1 MGSRLSQ
8 KGAAPLGILFVLPA
22 VVLIVFCGAIPIV
35 NGIRYSLTSW
45 DGVAPPRFI
54 GLANYEEALL
64 HDPVHRRA
72 LLNTLVLSVS
82 CLALQLVLGYAAAN
96 LLFQLR
102 GFMAE
107 AGKVVLFMPYIL
119 SFAAVGVLFSFVFGT
134 SDLGLLNKVIG
145 LFGARPFPWLGSEYT
160 AMPAVIFT
168 YAWKDFGFAMI
179 LYYAGLQS
187 IPSSLLEA
195 GEIDGANA
203 GQLTRWI
210 KLPMLRS
217 VTQTVAVLAVIHYM
231 LTFTIIYFL
240 TPNGGPNRAT
250 EVAATWF
257 YKQSFQFME
266 FGYGAALAVIMAV
279 LVLALT
285 LGLRRAIRSV
295 PS

>member
-1 MGSRLSQ
+1 LKKLTHR
-8 KGAAPLGILFVLPA
+8 GAAPLGVLFVLPA
-22 VVLIVFCGAIPIV
+22 VALIVFCGVIPII
-35 NGIRYSLTSW
+35 NGIGYSLTSW
-45 DGVAPPRFI
+45 DGLGAPKYV
-54 GLANYEEALL
+54 GLSNYAYAFAQ
-64 HDPVHRRA
+64 DAVNRRA
-72 LLNTLVLSVS
+72 LLNTLVLAVS
-82 CLALQLVLGYAAAN
+82 CVALQLVLGYSAAN

-102 GFMAE
+102 GAVVGV
-107 AGKVVLFMPYIL
+107 GKVVLFMPYIL
-119 SFAAVGVLFSFVFGT
+119 SFAAVGVLFSFIFGT
-134 SDLGLLNKVIG
+134 SDLGLLNKITS
-145 LFGARPFPWLGSEYT
+145 LFGAKPFPWFGDERT

-179 LYYAGLQS
+179 LYYAGLQA
-187 IPSSLLEA
+187 IPTSLLEA
-195 GEIDGANA
+195 GEMDGARP

-210 KLPMLRS
+210 KLPQLRG

-240 TPNGGPNRAT
+240 TPGGGPNRAT

-266 FGYGAALAVIMAV
+266 FGYGASLAVIMAI

-285 LGLRRAIRSV
+285 LGLRRAIRSE

>member
-1 MGSRLSQ
+1 MGNRLTQ
-8 KGAAPLGILFVLPA
+8 RGATPLGILFVLPA
-22 VVLIVFCGAIPIV
+22 IAVIVFCGAIPIV

-45 DGVAPPRFI
+45 DGVAPPRFV
-54 GLANYEEALL
+54 GLANYETALL
-64 HDPVHRRA
+64 HDPVYRRA

-82 CLALQLVLGYAAAN
+82 CVALQLVLGYAAAN
-96 LLFQLR
+96 LLFQLK
-102 GFMAE
+102 GFTAE
-107 AGKVVLFMPYIL
+107 TGKVVLFMPYIL

-134 SDLGLLNKVIG
+134 SDLGLLNKVIA
-145 LFGARPFPWLGSEYT
+145 LFGAKPFPWFGSEYT
-160 AMPAVIFT
+160 ALPAVIVT

-179 LYYAGLQS
+179 LYYAGLQA

-195 GEIDGANA
+195 GQMDGASP

-210 KLPMLRS
+210 KLPQLRA

-240 TPNGGPNRAT
+240 TPGGGPNRAT

-266 FGYGAALAVIMAV
+266 FGYGASLAVIMAV
-279 LVLALT
+279 IVLGLT
-285 LGLRRAIRSV
+285 LGLRRAIRSEAA
-295 PS
+295 

>member
-1 MGSRLSQ
+1 MGNRLTQ
-8 KGAAPLGILFVLPA
+8 RGATPLGILFVLPA
-22 VVLIVFCGAIPIV
+22 IAVIVFCGAIPIV

-45 DGVAPPRFI
+45 DGVAPPRFV
-54 GLANYEEALL
+54 GLANYDKAIL
-64 HDPVHRRA
+64 HDPVHRKA

-82 CLALQLVLGYAAAN
+82 CVVLQLVLGYAAAN
-96 LLFQLR
+96 LLFQLK
-102 GFMAE
+102 GFTAE
-107 AGKVVLFMPYIL
+107 AGKVVLFIPYIL
-119 SFAAVGVLFSFVFGT
+119 SFAAVGVLFSFIFGT
-134 SDLGLLNKVIG
+134 SDLGLLNKVIA
-145 LFGARPFPWLGSEYT
+145 LFGAKPFPWLGSEYT
-160 AMPAVIFT
+160 AMPSVILT
-168 YAWKDFGFAMI
+168 YAWKDFGFGMI

-203 GQLTRWI
+203 GQMTRWI
-210 KLPMLRS
+210 KLPLLRS

-266 FGYGAALAVIMAV
+266 FGYGAALAAIMAAI
-279 LVLALT
+279 VLAFT
-285 LGLRRAIRSV
+285 LGLRRAIRSE